1 MDELRNALEGDDM
14 DEEFYNDLHA
24 AMLESLRYSNEND
37 NHDEKQDDKKDDKK
51 DNTMNEEKVNELSSY
66 KQSQFS
72 LRFKSIKPVVL
83 KDMFTTKKASLT
95 SLSFHPYYSVLAVFY
110 SVSS

>member
-51 DNTMNEEKVNELSSY
+51 DDTMNEEKDNHDEV
-66 KQSQFS
+66 
-72 LRFKSIKPVVL
+72 
-83 KDMFTTKKASLT
+83 D
-95 SLSFHPYYSVLAVFY
+95 
-110 SVSS
+110 